1 MFRVVGIGELLW
13 DLLPTGAQIG
23 GAPANFSYHARA
35 LGADPVKLFRD
46 FVAGEAPS
54 KTKRRAPK

>member
-23 GAPANFSYHARA
+23 GAPWGRTRSAAR
-35 LGADPVKLFRD
+35 
-46 FVAGEAPS
+46 
-54 KTKRRAPK
+54 